1 MDGTILNYLNQDFVD
16 RVNQHAE
23 ARAAARA
30 EAARIAAEQA
40 AKEAAEAQSND
51 FASVLENAASETGS
65 TSSPVVC
72 PENLAEVFTEAS
84 NTYGVSEKLLICMAK
99 AESNF
104 NPAAVSSAGA
114 MGIMQLMPATASA
127 LGVANAFDARE
138 NIMGGACLM
147 AQHLQKYQGN
157 VSLALAAYN
166 AGSGA
171 VDQYGGIPPYAETQ
185 SYVQKILGY
194 MDTEI
199 TVPAYTGGAYDTTA
213 STPSGNASAGTSA
226 NPYSDAAADT
236 ASLDALSALTGEDRD
251 RANAAIES
259 YFASQNISLAKLQ
272 KLILAI
278 RAEEDGE
285 PQDTASAE
293 ALTQDTAGQK
303 QFEVTVSQGI
313 DNDTAL

>member
-1 MDGTILNYLNQDFVD
+1 MDVTILNYLNQDFVD

-30 EAARIAAEQA
+30 EAARIAAEKAAEEA
-40 AKEAAEAQSND
+40 AKAQNND
-51 FASVLENAASETGS
+51 FASVLENTAAAADS
-65 TSSPVVC
+65 TPTSVVC

-84 NTYGVSEKLLICMAK
+84 ATYGVSEKLLICMAK

-127 LGVANAFDARE
+127 LGVTNAFDARE
-138 NIMGGACLM
+138 NIMGGASLM

-185 SYVQKILGY
+185 AYVQKILGY

-199 TVPAYTGGAYDTTA
+199 TVPSYTGGADNTNTYTA
-213 STPSGNASAGTSA
+213 SGSASAGTPANTYSA
-226 NPYSDAAADT
+226 PAADT
-236 ASLDALSALTGEDRD
+236 SSLDALSALTGDDRD

-259 YFASQNISLAKLQ
+259 YLASQNISLAKLRD
-272 KLILAI
+272 LITAI
-278 RAEEDGE
+278 DSDKDEEPE
-285 PQDTASAE
+285 DTASPE
-293 ALTQDTAGQK
+293 ALQQDTAGQK
-303 QFEVTVSQGI
+303 QFEVTILQGI
-313 DNDTAL
+313 NNDITS